1 MGTQG
6 AARPKMAGCR
16 AGQRETNVTRLVAD
30 CPKAAELVSTVS
42 RAMSGAVLST
52 RLILFVASDYLYEL

>member
-1 MGTQG
+1 
-6 AARPKMAGCR
+6 MAGCR
-16 AGQRETNVTRLVAD
+16 PGQRETNVTRLVAD

-52 RLILFVASDYLYEL
+52 RLILFVVSDYLYEL

>member
-1 MGTQG
+1 
-6 AARPKMAGCR
+6 MAGCR

-52 RLILFVASDYLYEL
+52 RLILFVVSDYLYEL